1 MNVLSDPSG
10 GPGRGLRLT
19 DAGLDRLMPM
29 HLWIASDGQVL
40 HAGPT
45 LVRLAGGPL
54 AGRSWP
60 EVVSLRRP
68 CRAGTIDEL
77 ITMQGV
83 PLKLALNAAPELS
96 LKGVVVALPGS
107 GGALLNLSLGISLI
121 EAVGRFDLT
130 LGDFTPTDL
139 AVELLYLNEAKA
151 AVTGELERMARR
163 LDGARLS
170 AEVAAATDMLTGLAN
185 RRGLDGTLSRL
196 MATRRP
202 FGLMH
207 VDLDYF
213 KDVNDSLGHAA
224 GDAVLQT
231 VAARLRAECR
241 SYDLVARVGGDE
253 FVILL
258 IDLVE
263 PEPLK
268 AIAMRLIERLE
279 QPIDVDGT
287 FCQISA
293 SIGIALSTRQ
303 PGLDPARLMHEADL
317 ALYESKRQGRARAT
331 LASDDLIG
339 QSP

>member
-1 MNVLSDPSG
+1 MNALSEPISS
-10 GPGRGLRLT
+10 GRGVRLT

-29 HLWIASDGQVL
+29 HLWVGPDGQVQ

-45 LVRLAGGPL
+45 LVRLARGAL
-54 AGRSWP
+54 SGRPWH
-60 EVVSLRRP
+60 EVVTLRRP
-68 CRAGTIDEL
+68 GPTSNIDEVVA
-77 ITMQGV
+77 MQGV
-83 PLKLALNAAPELS
+83 PLKLSLNAAPDLS
-96 LKGVVVALPGS
+96 LKGLVVALPGT

-139 AVELLYLNEAKA
+139 AVELLYLNEAKT
-151 AVTGELERMARR
+151 AVTGELERLARR

-213 KDVNDSLGHAA
+213 KDVNDTLGHAA

-263 PEPLK
+263 PQPLQ
-268 AIAMRLIERLE
+268 AIATRLIERLE

-287 FCQISA
+287 FCSISA

-303 PGLDPARLMHEADL
+303 VGLDPARLMHEADL

-331 LASDDLIG
+331 LVSDDLLG
-339 QSP
+339 QSS